1 MSHHSTAFEIERP
14 VPAGDAVKD
23 LLPGSH
29 APAAVKKL
37 NFRKALMAGAA
48 VAVLAGAA
56 WYGWDYWTVGQYLV
70 STDDAYVKADNTT
83 IAPKV
88 SGYLHQVLVKDN
100 ERVRT
105 GQVLARIDDRDFKV
119 ALDQTAADVA

>member
-1 MSHHSTAFEIERP
+1 MSRHSTAFEIERP

-23 LLPGSH
+23 LQPETSKSSASPVAP
-29 APAAVKKL
+29 APAAVKKF
-37 NFRKALMAGAA
+37 NFRKLLLAGTA

-70 STDDAYVKADNTT
+70 STDDAYVKADSTT

-88 SGYLHQVLVKDN
+88 SGYLHQVSVGDN
-100 ERVRT
+100 EHVT
-105 GQVLARIDDRDFKV
+105 AGQIL
-119 ALDQTAADVA
+119 